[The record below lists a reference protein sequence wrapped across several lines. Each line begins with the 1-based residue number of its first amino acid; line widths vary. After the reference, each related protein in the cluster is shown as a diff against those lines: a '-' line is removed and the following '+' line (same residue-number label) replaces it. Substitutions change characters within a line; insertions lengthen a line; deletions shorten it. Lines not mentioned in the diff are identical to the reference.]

1 MRPGRFF
8 AARDT
13 INEKMRDSRAE
24 RVYGLVMFP
33 MMEADDIHD
42 ELLGILNAILESTLP
57 PSVDRSRLEGL
68 RERLARVQREMHERT
83 QLGET
88 DEPEL

>member
-1 MRPGRFF
+1 MRPGRFL
-8 AARDT
+8 RHVIDQQ
-13 INEKMRDSRAE
+13 MRDSRAG

-57 PSVDRSRLEGL
+57 PDVGQSRLEGL
-68 RERLARVQREMHERT
+68 PNDSRLQRKNA
-83 QLGET
+83 
-88 DEPEL
+88 